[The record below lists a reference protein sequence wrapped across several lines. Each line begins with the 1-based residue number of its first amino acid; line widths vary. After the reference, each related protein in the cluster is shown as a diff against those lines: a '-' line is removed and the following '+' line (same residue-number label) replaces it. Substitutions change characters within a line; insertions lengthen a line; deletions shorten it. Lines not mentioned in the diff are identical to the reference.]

1 MEDEE
6 FIFNN
11 YLYKEDEEIV
21 LPDTYVDEQFLRP
34 SNIIMLDD
42 EKEEEPELP
51 LVMNKL
57 SGHSITRQT
66 PEIKL
71 IKIKRQEPKKEYL
84 FSAANLIFDDDK
96 CDENED
102 EDEEDFLFKPANLI
116 YEDRLELFNKRREQ
130 GIVINS
136 FQNKESEEII
146 EKKISMDIKPKG
158 FLQSLKAEIKSV
170 LNK

>member
-11 YLYKEDEEIV
+11 YLYKEDDEIV
-21 LPDTYVDEQFLRP
+21 LPDTFMDEEFLRP

-42 EKEEEPELP
+42 EKEEEQELP
-51 LVMNKL
+51 LVINKL

-71 IKIKRQEPKKEYL
+71 IKLKRQEPKKEYL

-102 EDEEDFLFKPANLI
+102 EDDFLFKPANLI
-116 YEDRLELFNKRREQ
+116 YEDPLELFNKRREQ
-130 GIVINS
+130 GIVIKS
-136 FQNKESEEII
+136 FQNKESEEIN

-158 FLQSLKAEIKSV
+158 FLKTLKDEIKLV